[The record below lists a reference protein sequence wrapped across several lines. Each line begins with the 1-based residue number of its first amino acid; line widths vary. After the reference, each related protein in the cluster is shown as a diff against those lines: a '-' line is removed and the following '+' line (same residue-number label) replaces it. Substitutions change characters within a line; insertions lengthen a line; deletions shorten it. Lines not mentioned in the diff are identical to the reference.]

1 MSMSDIC
8 PCVNATCPN
17 HGKCDRCI
25 SRHTRLGSLNYCSYY
40 TILPLLE
47 KAIAADPSSPA
58 AAPLKEMVDHRC
70 KVYGEMMAKHGLTE
84 EKQAGLRKKVA
95 EYSDY

>member
-1 MSMSDIC
+1 M
-8 PCVNATCPN
+8 VCPN
-17 HGKCDRCI
+17 HGKCDKCV
-25 SRHTRLGSLNYCSYY
+25 SRHTRLGTLNYCSYY

-58 AAPLKEMVDHRC
+58 TVPLKELVEHRS
-70 KVYGEMMAKHGLTE
+70 KVYGEMMTKHGLTE
-84 EKQAGLRKKVA
+84 EKQAELRKKEA